1 MRLIAVLK
9 IRSIIHYME
18 NLFINAAIV
27 SVVFLLM
34 KFGEMRLIKKENKP
48 LKELVRDAFIVYFS
62 YVIGIFI
69 LDQISSTELN
79 TEATKIFI
87 DAPGF

>member
-1 MRLIAVLK
+1 MIAVLK
-9 IRSIIHYME
+9 IRAIIHYME

-27 SVVFLLM
+27 SVIFLLM

-48 LKELVRDAFIVYFS
+48 LKELVRDAIIVYFS
-62 YVIGIFI
+62 YVLGIFI

-79 TEATKIFI
+79 TEATKIFV

>member
-1 MRLIAVLK
+1 
-9 IRSIIHYME
+9 ME

-27 SVVFLLM
+27 SVIFLLM

-48 LKELVRDAFIVYFS
+48 LKELMRDAIIVYFS
-62 YVIGIFI
+62 YVLGIFI

-79 TEATKIFI
+79 TEATKIFV

>member
-1 MRLIAVLK
+1 MIAVLK
-9 IRSIIHYME
+9 IRAIIHYME